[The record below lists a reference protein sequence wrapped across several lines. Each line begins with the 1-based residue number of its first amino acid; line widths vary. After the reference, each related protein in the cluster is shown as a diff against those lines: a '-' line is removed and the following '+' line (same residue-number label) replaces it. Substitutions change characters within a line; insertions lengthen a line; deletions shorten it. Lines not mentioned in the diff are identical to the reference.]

1 MWNLGRAKK
10 SAGRVIEDGL
20 ILKRECECASVDLR
34 KRVRVHELEEGRT
47 RIGAKDV
54 NLVASALIE
63 PGLSASQRV
72 DGVHLFAT
80 DGEREKGS
88 AP

>member
-1 MWNLGRAKK
+1 MWNPGRAKK

-20 ILKRECECASVDLR
+20 ILERECECASVDLR
-34 KRVRVHELEEGRT
+34 KRIRVHELEEGRT
-47 RIGAKDV
+47 RTGAKDV
-54 NLVASALIE
+54 NFVASALIE
-63 PGLSASQRV
+63 PGLCASQGV

-80 DGEREKGS
+80 DGEKKGS